1 MKRFLKLLIVIVLN
15 VAIVTVLIFA
25 FKSYKK
31 EEMLNAAK
39 EGADLSKYVEVELHE
54 NYVGSLYNE
63 NFGATMTF
71 VNGYAPIAKDFKW
84 GFIDKNGK
92 MITGYEYN
100 EALYF
105 SEGLAPVRKDD
116 KWGYI
121 NEKGEVAIDF
131 IYDSVSA
138 FEPETKLAWVIKDN
152 KAGLIDTTG
161 KFVVDLIYDKV
172 GMFNEGMATVLL
184 DGKMGCIDKEGNVV
198 VDIKYDRITKFSNGL
213 ACVQLNK
220 KLGFIDKENNIVVP
234 LEYTSAVAFDSDYTF
249 VKKENE
255 DNFIVINKNNEI
267 ISKIECDSVSPI
279 VDGVA
284 IIEKDEMYNLVDIYG
299 NKLSNYE
306 YEDYSEFSEGLLA
319 VQLDEMWG
327 FVDTKG
333 ELVIPCVFDE
343 VGDFS
348 NGIVN
353 ACYAGSWGFID
364 TKGEVVLPFK
374 YNVST
379 VTNFNEG
386 YAAVYADGFNCG
398 FLNEIGEFVIGNIT
412 EKIID
417 YTDMAV
423 VENYASMKKDGKWGL
438 YDKNGNL
445 LIDHIYDEDL
455 FVREERICTYDSE
468 TGLYG
473 VLDVNGNIIADFK
486 YDKVFEYTNG
496 MAIYSVVNENDE
508 EYYYGFLDSEG
519 NEITEAIYTGAWDF
533 STNGTATVEKD
544 GEYFVINKKGETIS
558 NALTNYLITPF
569 SNDLAG
575 FEDFSELCG
584 YVNLDGQVVI
594 EPIYYDVNEFNE
606 YGTAMVEDADEKM
619 WLIDT
624 KGNKVTDVGYDN
636 MSRYICDG
644 LIKVEKDGLFGYIDY
659 NGNVVVEPQYKDAKD
674 FSDGLA
680 SVMKDKLYGY
690 IDTKGN
696 LVLDHKYL
704 LAQDF
709 NDGLTCVCDDYT
721 VMTKNMYIIDKE
733 GNKMF
738 DVNKYQFVYGFM
750 GGICYVED
758 ANGECGVINKE
769 GKLIIGNFDN

>member
-15 VAIVTVLIFA
+15 VAIVTMLIFA

-31 EEMLNAAK
+31 EELLSAAK
-39 EGADLSKYVEVELHE
+39 EGVDLAKYVEVELHE

-63 NFGATMTF
+63 NFGAALNF
-71 VNGYAPIAKDFKW
+71 ANGYAPIARDYKW
-84 GFIDKNGK
+84 GFIDEEGN
-92 MITGYEYN
+92 MITDYEYN

-105 SEGLAPVRKDD
+105 SEGLAPVRKDN

-131 IYDSVSA
+131 IYDEVST

-152 KAGLIDTTG
+152 KAGVIDATG
-161 KFVVDLIYDKV
+161 KIVVEQIYDKI
-172 GMFNEGMATVLL
+172 GMFNEGLAPVLL
-184 DGKMGCIDKEGNVV
+184 NGKMGCIDKDGNVV
-198 VDIKYDRITKFSNGL
+198 IDIKYDRITKFSNGL

-220 KLGFIDKENNIVVP
+220 KLGFIDKENNVVIP
-234 LEYTSAVAFDSDYTF
+234 IEYTSAVAFYSDYTF

-255 DNFIVINKNNEI
+255 DEFIVINKNNEI
-267 ISKIECDSVSPI
+267 ISKIKCDSVTPI

-306 YEDYSEFSEGLLA
+306 YEDFSEFSEGLVA

-327 FVDTKG
+327 FVNTKG
-333 ELVIPCVFDE
+333 ELVIPCIFDE

-353 ACYAGSWGFID
+353 ACYAGNWGFID

-374 YNVST
+374 YNVSS
-379 VTNFNEG
+379 VTNFYEG
-386 YAAVYADGFNCG
+386 FATVYNDGFNCG
-398 FLNEIGEFVIGNIT
+398 FLNKTGEFVIGNIT
-412 EKIID
+412 EKIVD
-417 YTDMAV
+417 YSDAMIN
-423 VENYASMKKDGKWGL
+423 ENYASLEKDGKWGL

-445 LIDHIYDEDL
+445 LIDHIYDDNL
-455 FVREERICTYDSE
+455 FVREERICMEDPE
-468 TGLYG
+468 TGLEG

-486 YDKVFEYTNG
+486 YDKVFEYSNG
-496 MAIYSVVNENDE
+496 MAIYNVVDENDE
-508 EYYYGFLDSEG
+508 DYYGFLDSEG
-519 NEITEAIYTGAWDF
+519 NEIIEAVYTDAWNF
-533 STNGTATVEKD
+533 SKNGTATVEKD
-544 GEYFVINKKGETIS
+544 GEYFIINKKGEIIS
-558 NALTNYLITPF
+558 NAVTNYIITPF

-594 EPIYYDVNEFNE
+594 EPTYDDVNEFNE
-606 YGTAMVEDADEKM
+606 YGTAMVEDTDGKM

-624 KGNKVTDVGYDN
+624 KGNKVTDVGYDE
-636 MSRYICDG
+636 MSRFVNDG

-680 SVMKDKLYGY
+680 AVMKDKLYGY

-696 LVLDHKYL
+696 LVIDYKYL

-709 NDGLTCVCDDYT
+709 NSGLAHVIEDYS
-721 VMTKNMYIIDKE
+721 VMTKEQYFINKE
-733 GNKMF
+733 GNKVI
-738 DVNKYQFVYGFM
+738 DTNKYQIVLGFYGDM
-750 GGICYVED
+750 GLVEAAD
-758 ANGECGVINKE
+758 GEYGVINKDGE
-769 GKLIIGNFDN
+769 LIIGNFDN